1 MRNKPHL
8 LFSDE
13 EQAPPE
19 HPAKPKNAKPP
30 FSLGG
35 FLASPARFERAAFRL
50 GGERSIL
57 LSYGD
62 KYEIMCSSV
71 KTRGKR
77 NYTEAAA

>member
-30 FSLGG
+30 FSLV
-35 FLASPARFERAAFRL
+35 AFCVPGAIR
-50 GGERSIL
+50 
-57 LSYGD
+57 
-62 KYEIMCSSV
+62 
-71 KTRGKR
+71 TRGFMNSFISLVIVFLLPTILR
-77 NYTEAAA
+77 ENNDQANDEDHRVDNQPWC